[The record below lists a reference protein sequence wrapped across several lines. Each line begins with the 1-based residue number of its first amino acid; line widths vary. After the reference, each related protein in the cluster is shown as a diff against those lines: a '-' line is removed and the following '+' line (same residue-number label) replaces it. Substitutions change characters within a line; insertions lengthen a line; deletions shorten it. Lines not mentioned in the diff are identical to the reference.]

1 MPCEGAQQTEAESL
15 RTGAGD
21 DEAAISG
28 RRGDRQVG
36 LRGSRPAM
44 DPLIA
49 ILVVAYIILGFGIA
63 YSTSV
68 EITID
73 GPVTMFLIIRALL
86 SGCLLLGAKSPGPDS
101 AAACAQW

>member
-1 MPCEGAQQTEAESL
+1 
-15 RTGAGD
+15 
-21 DEAAISG
+21 
-28 RRGDRQVG
+28 
-36 LRGSRPAM
+36 M

-86 SGCLLLGAKSPGPDS
+86 SL
-101 AAACAQW
+101 AACSSARRAPRS

>member
-1 MPCEGAQQTEAESL
+1 
-15 RTGAGD
+15 
-21 DEAAISG
+21 
-28 RRGDRQVG
+28 
-36 LRGSRPAM
+36 M

-86 SGCLLLGAKSPGPDS
+86 SLWLPAPRRAEPRP
-101 AAACAQW
+101 

>member
-1 MPCEGAQQTEAESL
+1 
-15 RTGAGD
+15 
-21 DEAAISG
+21 
-28 RRGDRQVG
+28 
-36 LRGSRPAM
+36 M

-86 SGCLLLGAKSPGPDS
+86 SL
-101 AAACAQW
+101 AACSSARRAPRR